1 MNGLLR
7 TLVKPDWDDNPKRSE
22 ILHAANLLH
31 IGEFQLVQLAYKSWY
46 NENLPE
52 DRINKIFSE
61 DTFFCGEN
69 LSSIFENFSGFK
81 YADRSYRKPEH
92 ILKLIRR
99 IDSENELEKYS
110 DLNPIYS
117 RSPNITKKKER

>member
-1 MNGLLR
+1 MKISYNPNSCKTFRNKWKFYTLEERYLR
-7 TLVKPDWDDNPKRSE
+7 FLRDRVLDLDD
-22 ILHAANLLH
+22 
-31 IGEFQLVQLAYKSWY
+31 YKSI
-46 NENLPE
+46 
-52 DRINKIFSE
+52 INKIFSE

-99 IDSENELEKYS
+99 IESENELEKYS